1 MIYFRSRSSDPVTVK
16 RRELTEEKAVL
27 WTSGTGNLRVEPNT
41 NRMSRISTATDGFS
55 NPVYSME
62 DAISTC
68 ETDDVTGG
76 DLVHNPL
83 YVDEDMLQSKTCSSK
98 HNHHIPLA
106 ATSLNISKYSLPLY
120 SYIANLLTLN
130 IQQQ

>member
-16 RRELTEEKAVL
+16 RRELTEDKAVM
-27 WTSGTGNLRVEPNT
+27 WTSGTGNLRVEPVT

-68 ETDDVTGG
+68 ETDDVTG

-83 YVDEDMLQSKTCSSK
+83 YVDDDMLQRE
-98 HNHHIPLA
+98 I
-106 ATSLNISKYSLPLY
+106 
-120 SYIANLLTLN
+120 IASEITTYH
-130 IQQQ
+130 

>member
-16 RRELTEEKAVL
+16 RRELTEDKAVM
-27 WTSGTGNLRVEPNT
+27 WTSGTGNLRVEPVT

-68 ETDDVTGG
+68 ETDDVTG

-83 YVDEDMLQSKTCSSK
+83 YVDDDMLQRK
-98 HNHHIPLA
+98 I
-106 ATSLNISKYSLPLY
+106 
-120 SYIANLLTLN
+120 IASEITTYH
-130 IQQQ
+130 

>member
-16 RRELTEEKAVL
+16 RRELTEDKAVM
-27 WTSGTGNLRVEPNT
+27 WTSGTGNLRVEPTT

-68 ETDDVTGG
+68 ETDDVTG

-83 YVDEDMLQSKTCSSK
+83 YVDDDMLQRE
-98 HNHHIPLA
+98 I
-106 ATSLNISKYSLPLY
+106 
-120 SYIANLLTLN
+120 IASEITTYH
-130 IQQQ
+130 